1 MAKQIFR
8 QAALDRLASPE
19 QLDRPYRL
27 VAAPVWMALGVAIGA
42 TLLAVGWAAFATA
55 PVKVEGG
62 GIVLPEAGLLEIVA
76 DVDGRIETLA
86 LAPGGDV
93 VEGASIAT
101 FARADLARDLELAEA
116 ERADAAA
123 RLGQLRDFFDRTDA
137 LQRAAEDERLD
148 TIRQSRGHAERRRQL
163 LSEKIESLRGLVQRN
178 IVIRDRLLDAEV
190 ELAEARERLA
200 TLDDEAKSIE
210 LDRLDRRN
218 EYSLQV
224 IDEQRKVERLA
235 READRL
241 ARELAEK
248 QAATSPH
255 AGRVVEVRVNRGDVV
270 ARGAALAILAPLGAG
285 AAETLGVLYL
295 PPAEGKRVAVG
306 MAAEVEPST
315 VRPEEYGFIRAVVAS
330 VSAVPVSLAGMRST
344 LKNDELAAELAAG
357 SAPFEVRVRFV
368 RDPATPSGLAWSSS
382 EGPPAPILAGT
393 PLKARVIVER
403 QRLIDLLAPGLGG
416 LLSGDG

>member
-101 FARADLARDLELAEA
+101 FARADIARDLELAEA

-344 LKNDELAAELAAG
+344 LKNDELAAELAA
-357 SAPFEVRVRFV
+357 
-368 RDPATPSGLAWSSS
+368 
-382 EGPPAPILAGT
+382 
-393 PLKARVIVER
+393 
-403 QRLIDLLAPGLGG
+403 
-416 LLSGDG
+416 